1 MKGINLIP
9 EDIQKA
15 WRVRKWR
22 LAFIGAGACYVLFL
36 IAVFALQRAELS
48 RLKAEEAALVSAK
61 DALAGR
67 SSEYA
72 LLTKRLS
79 EIRAA
84 EGELSQRIGVASEL
98 KDKRVS
104 WSFVLKNLSHEVPKG
119 VWLRSLSTS
128 DVQGTTDKKVKF
140 LGSATNN
147 RAVADFIFKIENSG
161 RFRDATLSYSQ
172 KRDLGGNIVYDFEVY
187 ATLRKT
193 GEVLYEW

>member
-9 EDIQKA
+9 EEIQRG

-22 LAFIGAGACYVLFL
+22 LAFIGAAACYCLFL
-36 IAVFALQRAELS
+36 AAVFAFQRAELG

-61 DALAGR
+61 DALAGI

-104 WSFVLKNLSHEVPKG
+104 WSFVLKKLSHEVPKG

-147 RAVADFIFKIENSG
+147 RAVADFIFKVENSG
-161 RFRDATLSYSQ
+161 HFRDATLSYSQ
-172 KRDLGGNIVYDFEVY
+172 KRDLGGNFVYDFEVY
-187 ATLRKT
+187 ATLKKT

>member
-1 MKGINLIP
+1 MRGINLIP
-9 EDIQKA
+9 EEIQRG

-22 LAFIGAGACYVLFL
+22 LAFIGASACYVIFL
-36 IAVFALQRAELS
+36 VAAFALQRMEVDG
-48 RLKAEEAALVSAK
+48 LKAEEAALVSAK

-67 SSEYA
+67 SSEYS

-79 EIRAA
+79 EIRTA

-98 KDKRVS
+98 KDRRVS
-104 WSFVLKNLSHEVPKG
+104 WSFVLKKLSHEVPKG

-161 RFRDATLSYSQ
+161 HFRDATLSYSQ
-172 KRDLGGNIVYDFEVY
+172 KRDLGTESVYDFEVY

-193 GEVLYEW
+193 GEVVYEW